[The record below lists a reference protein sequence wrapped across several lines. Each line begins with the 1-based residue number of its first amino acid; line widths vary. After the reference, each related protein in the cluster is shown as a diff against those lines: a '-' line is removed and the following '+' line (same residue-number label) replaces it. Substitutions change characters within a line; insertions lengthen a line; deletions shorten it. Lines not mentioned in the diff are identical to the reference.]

1 MNFLY
6 IKLDGNKFLIIDI
19 FVSINF
25 YMWYIDIVFIRV
37 CYIFRWIL
45 LKLDLDLDIDWVLVE
60 LIRNIN
66 YVIDGFYILGL
77 VVVGSDF

>member
-1 MNFLY
+1 
-6 IKLDGNKFLIIDI
+6 
-19 FVSINF
+19 
-25 YMWYIDIVFIRV
+25 MWYIDIVFIRV

>member
-1 MNFLY
+1 
-6 IKLDGNKFLIIDI
+6 
-19 FVSINF
+19 
-25 YMWYIDIVFIRV
+25 MWYIDIVFIRV

-60 LIRNIN
+60 LIWNIN

-77 VVVGSDF
+77 AAVGSDF

>member
-1 MNFLY
+1 
-6 IKLDGNKFLIIDI
+6 
-19 FVSINF
+19 
-25 YMWYIDIVFIRV
+25 MWYIDIVFIRV

-60 LIRNIN
+60 LIWNIN

>member
-1 MNFLY
+1 
-6 IKLDGNKFLIIDI
+6 
-19 FVSINF
+19 
-25 YMWYIDIVFIRV
+25 MWYIDIVFIRV
-37 CYIFRWIL
+37 CYIFRLFL

>member
-1 MNFLY
+1 
-6 IKLDGNKFLIIDI
+6 
-19 FVSINF
+19 
-25 YMWYIDIVFIRV
+25 MWYIDIVFIRV

-60 LIRNIN
+60 LIWKIN

>member
-1 MNFLY
+1 
-6 IKLDGNKFLIIDI
+6 
-19 FVSINF
+19 
-25 YMWYIDIVFIRV
+25 MWYIDIVFIRV

-45 LKLDLDLDIDWVLVE
+45 LKLDMDLDIDWVLVE

>member
-60 LIRNIN
+60 LIWNIN

>member
-1 MNFLY
+1 
-6 IKLDGNKFLIIDI
+6 
-19 FVSINF
+19 
-25 YMWYIDIVFIRV
+25 MWYIDIVFIRV
-37 CYIFRWIL
+37 CYIFCWIL